1 MWFSCVAIGAVA
13 TAVIIVSLWD
23 KFQTNPTITGLDT
36 DFHNWKVPFPAIT
49 VCQEVPY
56 SLSRIEQY
64 YETYVESRFYRYF
77 YSVTFLG
84 ILQINQNFLQSFW
97 SDLQLCRTTVSNLSG
112 TKFQQLVTIG

>member
-64 YETYVESRFYRYF
+64 YETYVSSYFNRYF
-77 YSVTFLG
+77 YS
-84 ILQINQNFLQSFW
+84 Q
-97 SDLQLCRTTVSNLSG
+97 
-112 TKFQQLVTIG
+112 